1 MSEVRIA
8 TPADRDGMIDLLHM
22 MYAENGVASLSVQK
36 MLAFLDRGLARDYSI
51 IGIVEDE
58 GVIKASIG
66 LFLHQWWYSEDYH
79 VEDTWCFVHPDYRK
93 STYAKD
99 LLKFAKKCADDL
111 DMQLL
116 IGILSSER
124 TAAKV
129 RLYEKEFGP
138 SMGCGFVYPHPRAT
152 DKEVA

>member
-22 MYAENGVASLSVQK
+22 MYAENGVASLSVAK
-36 MLAFLDRGLARDYSI
+36 MLDFLDRGLSRDKAI
-51 IGIVEDE
+51 IGVVEDD

-66 LFLHQWWYSEDYH
+66 LFAHSWWYSEDYH
-79 VEDTWCFVHPDYRK
+79 IEDCWNFVHPDHRK
-93 STYAKD
+93 STHAKD
-99 LLKFAKKCADDL
+99 LLSFAKKAADDL
-111 DMQLL
+111 GVQLL

-129 RLYEKEFGP
+129 RLYEKFFGP
-138 SMGCGFVYPHPRAT
+138 SLGAGFVYPSPK
-152 DKEVA
+152 KEKK